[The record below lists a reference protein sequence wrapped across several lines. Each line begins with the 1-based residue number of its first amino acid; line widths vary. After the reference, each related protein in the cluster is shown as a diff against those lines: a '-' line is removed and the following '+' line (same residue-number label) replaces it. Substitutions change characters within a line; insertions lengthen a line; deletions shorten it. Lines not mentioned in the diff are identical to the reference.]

1 MIVNDSSRVRFYNL
15 TAGSAFPIW
24 TTPEQRKKL
33 RKNKAYQSRVMV
45 LQDFN
50 MPEASQKMKI
60 TRDLNHL
67 FVSGSIA
74 VCPFFPFASREPH
87 GRRQEP
93 TSP

>member
-50 MPEASQKMKI
+50 MPEASQKIKI

-67 FVSGSIA
+67 FVSGLIGRFL
-74 VCPFFPFASREPH
+74 CFPSSSH
-87 GRRQEP
+87 RRTKEP